1 MTYSLIVRSRAEA
14 DALDAFHWYEEEY
27 PGLGV
32 QFLDELDAGFARIST
47 NPLHYAEIAGGV
59 RRKLLSKFPYGM
71 FFLCE
76 NDEVIV
82 IAILRQ
88 RQREDLWKSRR

>member
-1 MTYSLIVRSRAEA
+1 MTHSLIVRSGAET
-14 DALDAFHWYEEEY
+14 DALDAFHWYEEEHQ
-27 PGLGV
+27 GLGL
-32 QFLDELDAGFARIST
+32 QFLDELDAGFARISA

-59 RRKLLSKFPYGM
+59 RRKLLSKFPYGV
-71 FFLCE
+71 FFLVE

-88 RQREDLWKSRR
+88 RQREDLWTSRK